1 MRKKGICLPDKFL
14 AEKIKRGNLQN
25 SAQKKDRNFANKIL
39 FWKRNPCKCKWKND
53 SKKQKRNIS
62 CEKQK
67 RHFYGA
73 IINVLH
79 LHDGGSPFVD
89 ATIQTLINEILGSN
103 KLFGYQAE
111 VLTIVSNL
119 EKARVDSTQFRK
131 CILDAA
137 NLVDTLKGGGS
148 NVWGL

>member
-1 MRKKGICLPDKFL
+1 M
-14 AEKIKRGNLQN
+14 EK
-25 SAQKKDRNFANKIL
+25 SYD
-39 FWKRNPCKCKWKND
+39 
-53 SKKQKRNIS
+53 NIPLNQI
-62 CEKQK
+62 EKQK

-73 IINVLH
+73 ILNCLY
-79 LHDGGSPFVD
+79 LKEDNSPFVD

-119 EKARVDSTQFRK
+119 EMARREPTQFRK

-137 NLVDTLKGGGS
+137 NLVDTLKGGDCR
-148 NVWGL
+148 V

>member
-1 MRKKGICLPDKFL
+1 M
-14 AEKIKRGNLQN
+14 EKNY
-25 SAQKKDRNFANKIL
+25 S
-39 FWKRNPCKCKWKND
+39 
-53 SKKQKRNIS
+53 NIPLNQIA
-62 CEKQK
+62 KQK

-79 LHDGGSPFVD
+79 LHDEGSPFVD

-119 EKARVDSTQFRK
+119 ETARREPTQFRK

-137 NLVDTLKGGGS
+137 NLVDTLRGGDS
-148 NVWGL
+148 NV